1 MEEQLT
7 FGLKLRGFS
16 DDEIKDWLDSTLE
29 RFRIK
34 SYVKMSP
41 YMLSHG
47 QKRLLSVA
55 TMLTLGQDILIL
67 DEPTFGQDLK
77 SSSELLTFLN
87 SLNQEGKTI
96 IMITHDMSLVAR
108 HARNV
113 MVMADGKAIFFGSTH
128 KLFKN
133 EEILQQARLTPPPLF
148 ELSGCLSKYNKNWK
162 GLSTP
167 EEFIYA
173 LKTK

>member
-1 MEEQLT
+1 
-7 FGLKLRGFS
+7 
-16 DDEIKDWLDSTLE
+16 
-29 RFRIK
+29 
-34 SYVKMSP
+34 
-41 YMLSHG
+41 MLSHG

-77 SSSELLTFLN
+77 SSTELLTLLN

-96 IMITHDMSLVAR
+96 IIITHDMTLVAK

-113 MVMADGKAIFFGSTH
+113 MVMADGKAIFSGSAH
-128 KLFKN
+128 ELFKN
-133 EEILQQARLTPPPLF
+133 ETILQNARLTPPPLLK
-148 ELSGCLSKYNKNWK
+148 LSSCLSKYNKNWR

-167 EEFIYA
+167 EEFVNA
-173 LKTK
+173 LK